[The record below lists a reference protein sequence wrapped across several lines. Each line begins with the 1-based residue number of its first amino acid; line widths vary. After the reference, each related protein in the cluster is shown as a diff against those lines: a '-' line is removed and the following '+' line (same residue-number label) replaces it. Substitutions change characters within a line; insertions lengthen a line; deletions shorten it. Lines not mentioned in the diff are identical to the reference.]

1 MADTLYYQ
9 GRDIEDMNA
18 IELVEA
24 IKELYASYSKLHQTL
39 GDMVE
44 ELAKWR

>member
-9 GRDIEDMNA
+9 GRD
-18 IELVEA
+18 VEA

-44 ELAKWR
+44 ELAKWQ